1 MNKKIELYHYGDCG
15 AFDDYNPFKVYA
27 GESIPEVLYL
37 IGRKKPY
44 TLTVD
49 DIVIKLNCDK
59 ELLKEHLE
67 IMKSLLM
74 IDEID
79 GYYSTKFTII
89 VEDDLEAINDF
100 SKDVSDRLSD
110 SIITKQE
117 ELKALCTNLSCYNDF
132 ETNELLYH
140 VIGCMILDGS
150 AIDELSSY
158 DYFKSSKEQVDHR
171 DYILFGFEKSDLVD
185 EFSEGILCSCNNYR
199 TDLLSFVSFGDAAGN
214 RNDFFRFERQV
225 IKQINQMDSSK
236 NTKQSYLNLLQ
247 NHHNETG
254 LKCAH
259 LIMRMING
267 EVHENEYTSDDDL
280 YLEYLQ
286 SFNYI
291 KKKDRKYHITVPVF
305 LKRDMSVIDAI
316 HDLVMKEVLLNL
328 SESFSK
334 AHERLDISA
343 VKHGVDIKE
352 ILNEMW
358 HQIFGHVNETLV
370 TKELFKRPDCFE
382 GEGRYLK
389 CIEVL

>member
-15 AFDDYNPFKVYA
+15 GFDDYNPFKVYA
-27 GESIPEVLYL
+27 GEGIPEVLYL
-37 IGRKKPY
+37 IGREKPY

-49 DIVIKLNCDK
+49 DIVLKLKCDK

-67 IMKSLLM
+67 TMKSLVM

-100 SKDVSDRLSD
+100 SKDVSVKLAD
-110 SIITKQE
+110 SIISKQE
-117 ELKALCTNLSCYNDF
+117 ELKALCRTLSCFNDF

-140 VIGCMILDGS
+140 IIGCMILDGS
-150 AIDELSSY
+150 AIEELANQG
-158 DYFKSSKEQVDHR
+158 YFRCSKEQVDDR
-171 DYILFGFEKSDLVD
+171 DYILFGFEKSALVD

-225 IKQINQMDSSK
+225 IKQINQMKSSN

-247 NHHNETG
+247 NHHKETG

-259 LIMRMING
+259 LIMRILNG
-267 EVHENEYTSDDDL
+267 EVHENEYKSDDDL

-291 KKKDRKYHITVPVF
+291 EKKNQKYHITVPVF
-305 LKRDMSVIDAI
+305 LEQDMGVIKTI
-316 HDLVMKEVLLNL
+316 HDLVMKDFLLHL
-328 SESFSK
+328 SEAFSK
-334 AHERLDISA
+334 THERLDISS

-358 HQIFGHVNETLV
+358 HQIFGHVNEALV
-370 TKELFKRPDCFE
+370 IKKLFKTPDYFE

>member
-15 AFDDYNPFKVYA
+15 AFDDDNPFKVYA
-27 GESIPEVLYL
+27 GEGIPEVLYL

-49 DIVIKLNCDK
+49 DIVNQVDCDK
-59 ELLKEHLE
+59 TLLIEHLE
-67 IMKSLLM
+67 IMKRLLM

-100 SKDVSDRLSD
+100 SKDVSDILSD
-110 SIITKQE
+110 SIIARHE
-117 ELKALCTNLSCYNDF
+117 ELKTLCTKLSCFNNF

-140 VIGCMILDGS
+140 IIGCMILDGS
-150 AIDELSSY
+150 AIDELSNY

-171 DYILFGFEKSDLVD
+171 DYILFGFEKSDSVD

-199 TDLLSFVSFGDAAGN
+199 TDLLSFISFGDAAGN
-214 RNDFFRFERQV
+214 RNDFFRFERQI
-225 IKQINQMDSSK
+225 IKQINQMKSSN

-247 NHHNETG
+247 THHKEIG

-259 LIMRMING
+259 LIMRMLNG
-267 EVHENEYTSDDDL
+267 KVHENDFKSDDDL

-291 KKKDRKYHITVPVF
+291 KKKNNKYHITVPVF
-305 LKRDMSVIDAI
+305 LKKDMSVIETM
-316 HDLVMKEVLLNL
+316 HDLVMKEVFLNL

-358 HQIFGHVNETLV
+358 HQIFGHVNEALV
-370 TKELFKRPDCFE
+370 IKELFKTPDYFE

-389 CIEVL
+389 CIEVF